1 MNHKQ
6 KDICGVKQVY
16 RLTLCWSC
24 ANATGG
30 CSWTARDP
38 ETGAITFKPVEG
50 WKARKT
56 TLKGYRH
63 ENTSYHVIK
72 CPEYKEDE

>member
-1 MNHKQ
+1 MRGETSVQ
-6 KDICGVKQVY
+6 I
-16 RLTLCWSC
+16 
-24 ANATGG
+24 NALLVMRKRNG
-30 CSWTARDP
+30 RMLMD
-38 ETGAITFKPVEG
+38 GAIMFKPVEG